1 MMNVNESA
9 SAGALFLWEN
19 WGRNGRFPPISYV
32 IPSCRLVY
40 FKQFNCCLF
49 GLWFLFKHEV

>member
-32 IPSCRLVY
+32 IPRDALLYLRGITRVMTMALWE
-40 FKQFNCCLF
+40 FKNR
-49 GLWFLFKHEV
+49 